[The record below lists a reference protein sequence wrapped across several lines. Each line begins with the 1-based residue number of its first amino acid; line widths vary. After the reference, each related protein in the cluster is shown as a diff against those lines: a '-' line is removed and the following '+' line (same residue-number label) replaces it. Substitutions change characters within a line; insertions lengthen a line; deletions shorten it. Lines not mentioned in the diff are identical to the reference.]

1 MRDLRKQALESH
13 KTMSRKARSRVAS
26 TTASKTT
33 SAVGSP
39 AQSRAAS
46 RVRHEHDSEDED
58 DFSDG
63 TAWSTASIDD
73 VLNGEDVNIPEDAW
87 KSELNT
93 RIEQI
98 TNLKRSSTEGRT
110 ESLKA
115 YAHILKA
122 RYARD
127 EVEGH
132 VAELVSSMIKSIR
145 QETTEAEVVEALKG
159 MRHAPQQVDFTNG
172 RQHWLSPP

>member
-1 MRDLRKQALESH
+1 L
-13 KTMSRKARSRVAS
+13 VY
-26 TTASKTT
+26 
-33 SAVGSP
+33 
-39 AQSRAAS
+39 
-46 RVRHEHDSEDED
+46 EH
-58 DFSDG
+58 
-63 TAWSTASIDD
+63 TNIYNSTASIDD